1 MKKVLIL
8 ALMGAMA
15 AAAFAAETQ
24 PAAPAQPTPAAQA
37 QPIAPASN
45 GGEMVTTI
53 DASYVTKYIWRG
65 FDVLDDK
72 AAFQPSVNLDL
83 GNGWNFNVWSSFAG
97 ASKNGGSVSTV
108 DATEMDYSIAY
119 KNSFGENCFLTNY
132 TVGWRYYD
140 WIKIDSERGDNS
152 NSSLQDMQEGF
163 VELAMPNLI
172 GNGFVP
178 RYAYYHMW
186 QAVGDS
192 GHTFGQGPIHD
203 LGLDYNWTFEQM
215 PELPM
220 KASAD
225 AVFNDGTGYSTDDNG
240 VDSDWS
246 HILWGLS
253 TNFKCPMTGAKVT
266 PGIFYQT
273 SMDDSVNKND
283 EFFSGISYA
292 LSF

>member
-24 PAAPAQPTPAAQA
+24 PAAPAQPAPAAQA

-65 FDVLDDK
+65 FDKLDDK
-72 AAFQPSVNLDL
+72 AAFQPSVNLDM
-83 GNGWNFNVWSSFAG
+83 GNGLNFNVWSSWAG
-97 ASKNGGSVSTV
+97 ASKNNGNVSTV
-108 DATEMDYSIAY
+108 DATEMDYTVAY
-119 KNSFGENCFLTNY
+119 KNVFGEDCFLTNY

-140 WIKIDSERGDNS
+140 FIKVNSEKH
-152 NSSLQDMQEGF
+152 DMQEGF
-163 VELAMPNLI
+163 IELAMPNLI
-172 GNGFVP
+172 GQGFVP

-186 QAVGDS
+186 AARSSDGAQNFDG
-192 GHTFGQGPIHD
+192 GPIHD
-203 LGLDYNWTFEQM
+203 FGLDYNWTFEQM

-225 AVFNDGTGYSTDDNG
+225 AVYNDGTGPGN

-253 TNFKCPMTGAKVT
+253 TNFKCPLTGAKVT
-266 PGIFYQT
+266 PGIWYQT
-273 SMDDSVNKND
+273 SMDSSVNEED
-283 EFFSGISYA
+283 ELFSGISYA

>member
-15 AAAFAAETQ
+15 AAAVAVENQ
-24 PAAPAQPTPAAQA
+24 
-37 QPIAPASN
+37 
-45 GGEMVTTI
+45 MTTTV

-72 AAFQPSVNLDL
+72 AAFQPSINLDM
-83 GNGWNFNVWSSFAG
+83 GNGLNLNVWSSWAG
-97 ASKNGGSVSTV
+97 ASKHNGNISTV
-108 DATEMDYSIAY
+108 DATEMDYTVAY
-119 KNSFGENCFLTNY
+119 KNTFGENCFVTNY

-140 WIKIDSERGDNS
+140 FIKINSEAA
-152 NSSLQDMQEGF
+152 DMQEGF
-163 VELAMPNLI
+163 VELAWPNII
-172 GNGFVP
+172 GQGFVP

-186 QAVGDS
+186 TARSTDGAA
-192 GHTFGQGPIHD
+192 GIEGGPIHD

-225 AVFNDGTGYSTDDNG
+225 AVYNDGTGPDS

-246 HILWGLS
+246 HVLWGLS
-253 TNFKCPMTGAKVT
+253 TYFKCPLTGAKVT
-266 PGIFYQT
+266 PGIWYQT
-273 SMDDSVNKND
+273 SMDDSVNEND
-283 EFFSGISYA
+283 EFFGGISYA

>member
-1 MKKVLIL
+1 MKKVFIL

-15 AAAFAAETQ
+15 AAAIAAESQ
-24 PAAPAQPTPAAQA
+24 PAPAASA
-37 QPIAPASN
+37 KPIATAQNESD
-45 GGEMVTTI
+45 MAFTL

-72 AAFQPSVNLDL
+72 AAFQPSANLDM

-97 ASKNGGSVSTV
+97 ASKNDGDVSTV
-108 DATEMDYSIAY
+108 DATQMNYTVSY
-119 KNSFGENCFLTNY
+119 KNTFGENCFVTNY
-132 TVGWRYYD
+132 NIGWRYYD
-140 WIKIDSERGDNS
+140 WVKIDSKNGDNE

-163 VELAMPNLI
+163 VELEWPNII
-172 GNGFVP
+172 GQGFVP

-186 QAVGDS
+186 QARGDS

-220 KASAD
+220 KFSTD
-225 AVFNDGTGYSTDDNG
+225 AVYNDGTGYSNNADG

-253 TNFKCPMTGAKVT
+253 TNFKCPLTGAKIT
-266 PGIFYQT
+266 PAVWYQT
-273 SMDDSVNKND
+273 SMDDSVNEND
-283 EFFSGISYA
+283 ELFGGISYA
-292 LSF
+292 LTF